1 GVINVEKNFILLGQ
15 IRPHGSPIYCHR
27 NEHIGLYADFRVPD
41 NVSPIR
47 FSWLKVTFSPRGYN
61 WRKNIHIM
69 SRIRPEYGTYE
80 DLEWN
85 NFSKTYYL

>member
-1 GVINVEKNFILLGQ
+1 MILYLLIQGVINVEKNFILLGQ

-47 FSWLKVTFSPRGYN
+47 
-61 WRKNIHIM
+61 
-69 SRIRPEYGTYE
+69 
-80 DLEWN
+80 
-85 NFSKTYYL
+85 